1 MCRFFLIMM
10 LPYKILSNRFQ
21 GRYQF
26 TGAYLFMFIF
36 SVIEMDKLDK
46 PHNFEPQIYNTER
59 GARDRLIYDYN
70 TMSIRDFNEK
80 YGGLWDFTMKREDM
94 ISPWQV
100 SDIVE
105 RYIPYSIFSLLCS
118 LSFVCPCF
126 FFVGFDSLFYCC
138 CSSRC
143 FCMEEIPC

>member
-1 MCRFFLIMM
+1 
-10 LPYKILSNRFQ
+10 
-21 GRYQF
+21 
-26 TGAYLFMFIF
+26 
-36 SVIEMDKLDK
+36 MDKPDK

-105 RYIPYSIFSLLCS
+105 RYMPYSTFSLLCS
-118 LSFVCPCF
+118 C
-126 FFVGFDSLFYCC
+126 
-138 CSSRC
+138 
-143 FCMEEIPC
+143 

>member
-1 MCRFFLIMM
+1 MCLFFLIMM

-100 SDIVE
+100 TLLKGICLIPSFLFSVVCALYVSFLLDLTLYFIVAVA
-105 RYIPYSIFSLLCS
+105 RDVSVWKRFHVNWL
-118 LSFVCPCF
+118 
-126 FFVGFDSLFYCC
+126 
-138 CSSRC
+138 
-143 FCMEEIPC
+143 